1 MQYTKLNKIYKID
14 KYKGEKKPFK
24 WSIFKKMRLIL
35 SKIETHVLSCI
46 LSSKKVFNLKFSNG
60 TYMSN

>member
-1 MQYTKLNKIYKID
+1 MQYTKLNKIYRID

-46 LSSKKVFNLKFSNG
+46 LSSKKVF
-60 TYMSN
+60 